1 MDGRVKELGSR
12 CRGRFATRFCRM
24 ELLLALLI
32 ASCALAS
39 RLAAQGLS
47 PETLLQPPTTSW
59 PTYNGEYSGRRF
71 STLDQINSQN
81 VGSLTLAW
89 RFRANVTIKS
99 TPLEVNGIL
108 YLTTPDNVWAV
119 DGRTGRTIWHYHRA
133 STGDHIGHRGVGMY
147 GDWLYFTTPDA
158 HLVSLNAKDG
168 KVRWIIE
175 LADAKLGYFST
186 MAPLVVRDHVIA
198 GVSGDV
204 TDIPGFLES
213 IDPKTGAVQWK
224 WFTEPRP
231 GEPGSETWPKNSDAI
246 LHGGAMTWMT
256 GTYDPDLHL
265 LYWGTGNPNPV
276 LAGDVRPGDNLYT
289 CSIVALNPDSGK
301 MAWYFQPS
309 PHDVHDW
316 DAVETP
322 IVFDAEFGGA
332 PRKLLA
338 QASRNGFFFVLD
350 RTTGEHLVTAPF
362 IDLNWASGVDSRGRP
377 VIKAGY
383 APRPDGTLVEPASDG
398 ATNWLAP
405 SFDPQTGLFYVS
417 ARRVFSI
424 FYLTTTGKP
433 EGWAGRDA
441 GLWANSTIRAID
453 YQTGKM
459 AWDHELG
466 DGESGAGI
474 LTTAGHLLF
483 TADVDSNLLALDPA
497 TGKTLWHVSVGDST
511 ENSPMTYELDGRQ
524 YLVMAVHD
532 ELFAFALP
540 DNSAKGEI
548 K

>member
-1 MDGRVKELGSR
+1 
-12 CRGRFATRFCRM
+12 M

-186 MAPLVVRDHVIA
+186 MAPLVVRDHVIV

-213 IDPKTGAVQWK
+213 IDQKTGAVQWK
-224 WFTEPRP
+224 WYTEPRP
-231 GEPGSETWPKNSDAI
+231 GEPGSETCPKNSDAI

-256 GTYDPDLHL
+256 GTYDPELNL

-276 LAGDVRPGDNLYT
+276 LAGDVRPGDNLYS
-289 CSIVALNPDSGK
+289 CSIVALNPDTGK
-301 MAWYFQPS
+301 LAWYFQPS

-322 IVFDAEFGGA
+322 TIFDAEFGGA

-350 RTTGEHLVTAPF
+350 RATGEHLVTAPF
-362 IDLNWASGVDSRGRP
+362 IDIGRQGLIHAGVLSSNQGTLRGPTARWSSPLPMAPPTGWPPASTRKPGFSTSVRGACSAFFTSQQRVNRRVGQVAMRACGP
-377 VIKAGY
+377 IPRSVPSIIGPARSFGITNSVTAKAG
-383 APRPDGTLVEPASDG
+383 R
-398 ATNWLAP
+398 
-405 SFDPQTGLFYVS
+405 VS
-417 ARRVFSI
+417 
-424 FYLTTTGKP
+424 
-433 EGWAGRDA
+433 
-441 GLWANSTIRAID
+441 
-453 YQTGKM
+453 
-459 AWDHELG
+459 
-466 DGESGAGI
+466 
-474 LTTAGHLLF
+474 
-483 TADVDSNLLALDPA
+483 
-497 TGKTLWHVSVGDST
+497 
-511 ENSPMTYELDGRQ
+511 
-524 YLVMAVHD
+524 
-532 ELFAFALP
+532 
-540 DNSAKGEI
+540 
-548 K
+548 